1 MSMKKTKTWKQ
12 RLATLLLL
20 SILIVLAISFL
31 YPLFFLLINSLKD
44 KIAYYSDPLGLPEH
58 INLKNYLLLFKKF
71 GIVKYIRNTLIVSIG
86 SILLTLVCSLFAS
99 YAFAKLRF
107 SGKTPAYLFII
118 CTMFFPAQVTMIPLY
133 VMFSKLNLINTYW
146 GVILVTAASMIPS
159 TIMLLR
165 SNFVSISDELFEAAR
180 LDGANYFAVI
190 WHILVPMGM
199 PAISISSIFNFLV
212 VCNDL
217 FRPMIL
223 IQNQEKKTLTVA
235 LASLLSQRMGDPTYM
250 FAGMFVSALIPLVIY
265 VIFSKFIVKGLTV
278 GSIK

>member
-71 GIVKYIRNTLIVSIG
+71 GVVKYIRNTLIVSIG

-165 SNFVSISDELFEAAR
+165 SNFVSISGELFEAAR

>member
-165 SNFVSISDELFEAAR
+165 SNFVSISGELFEAAR